1 VRRDQ
6 LQQVRADVIAD
17 PTLPR
22 EKVDCTVCG
31 KKVEAVHFLAPLSDS
46 DVRFRIIYVCTKC
59 ANKWG

>member
-1 VRRDQ
+1 M
-6 LQQVRADVIAD
+6 
-17 PTLPR
+17 
-22 EKVDCTVCG
+22 DCTVCG